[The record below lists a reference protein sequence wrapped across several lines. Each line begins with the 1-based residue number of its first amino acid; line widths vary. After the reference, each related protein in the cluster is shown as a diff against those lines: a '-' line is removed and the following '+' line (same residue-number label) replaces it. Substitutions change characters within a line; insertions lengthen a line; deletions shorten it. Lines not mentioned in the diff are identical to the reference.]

1 MDKII
6 VWGIEHD
13 AIYVG
18 ELTAVTRIAQVHE
31 LVNEVLCS
39 ETWAQLQNESFVA
52 EANEYLEE
60 EFDGLWEIYREE
72 HDLPSSNR
80 PRDWFPKDTD
90 FAPPSD
96 YEIFWWIPGID
107 HPDMVNLPEEFFELG
122 ESGGNML
129 KGDWHRWK
137 ISELEQLKQLAMQ
150 LGYEFV
156 NRPDLIER
164 CTSG

>member
-1 MDKII
+1 MEQTI
-6 VWGIEHD
+6 VWGRED
-13 AIYVG
+13 DVIYLG
-18 ELTAVTRIAQVHE
+18 ELNAVIMIARVHE
-31 LVNEVLCS
+31 LGNEVLSS
-39 ETWAQLQNESFVA
+39 ETWEQLQNESFIE
-52 EANEYLEE
+52 EANEFLEG
-60 EFDGLWEIYREE
+60 EFDALWEIYREE

-107 HPDMVNLPEEFFELG
+107 NPDMVNLPEEFFELG

-129 KGDWHRWK
+129 KGDWHRWRE
-137 ISELEQLKQLAMQ
+137 SDLEHLEQLAKQ

-156 NRPDLIER
+156 NRQDLIER
-164 CTSG
+164 CTSR